1 MLQNGQYNPK
11 SLMGFQMSILCL
23 GVALEQATPVGSKGV
38 ALETLAEAE
47 RLKTL
52 IESKKGLLG
61 LVEIP

>member
-23 GVALEQATPVGSKGV
+23 GVALEQAAPVGSKEV

-47 RLKTL
+47 MLKTL
-52 IESKKGLLG
+52 IESKTR
-61 LVEIP
+61 